1 LPRLHFAAIGATLR
15 DGMSDSTAARTR
27 DRALVACCVFIAL
40 AAAALAWHSA
50 SLFGMAVDGDS
61 IFYVSAGVSLAE
73 GRGLV
78 TCLDEV
84 FSLWPPLYSTVAAAL
99 ELVGVD
105 AFPGLRVLHLVA
117 YAATILLTARLCWV
131 LSASHV
137 AAALAALAAA
147 LTSRIHE
154 FAILVAAEGFFLP
167 LVLAALLAALDYAR
181 ESTRG
186 RFAALVAFSALACLQ
201 RYVGVAL
208 VASIALWLL
217 AFAGGVDVRA
227 RLRCAALYAVTSLAP
242 LFAWFARNRLVED
255 AWTGGRDPAEQSLG
269 EVLWDAL
276 STLLAWAGPDGWP
289 AWTGWVALG
298 LGVASVAVALR
309 SERTAR
315 NAASLALL
323 FAALHLAL
331 VVALGARFQ
340 MDRVNDRLLLPLLP
354 VSIALVFAAVGAL
367 ARTRALVAAAAPFVL
382 VALLASASR
391 LDERRALWLTDGA
404 GGFSTRLWREHA
416 IALELARHALAAPCW
431 SNAPEFVWLLQRRN
445 GRFLRAGAKAWERAG
460 RDAALSGGALVWFQD
475 GGRPKA
481 FPEQLAPFVSVEPLA
496 QSEDGLVAKLVVR

>member
-1 LPRLHFAAIGATLR
+1 
-15 DGMSDSTAARTR
+15 MSDSTGVRTR
-27 DRALVACCVFIAL
+27 DRALAACCVFIAL
-40 AAAALAWHSA
+40 AAAALAWRSA

-61 IFYVSAGVSLAE
+61 IFYVSAGVGLAE

-99 ELVGVD
+99 ETFGVD
-105 AFPGLRVLHLVA
+105 AFRGLRVLHLVA

-131 LSASHV
+131 LSGSYV
-137 AAALAALAAA
+137 AAALAALSAA
-147 LTSRIHE
+147 LSARIHE

-217 AFAGGVDVRA
+217 AFASGADVRA
-227 RLRCAALYAVTSLAP
+227 RLRCAALYALASIAP
-242 LFAWFARNRLVED
+242 LLGWFARNRFVEG
-255 AWTGGRDPAEQSLG
+255 AWTGGRDLAEQSLG

-276 STLLAWAGPDGWP
+276 STLIAWAGADGWP
-289 AWTGWVALG
+289 AWTGWIALG
-298 LGVASVAVALR
+298 LVVLVVALALAN
-309 SERTAR
+309 ERTPRDAAR
-315 NAASLALL
+315 LTLL
-323 FAALHLAL
+323 FSALHLAL

-354 VSIALVFAAVGAL
+354 VSIALGFAALGVL
-367 ARTRALVAAAAPFVL
+367 ARTRVHFAAAAPFVL

-391 LDERRALWLTDGA
+391 LVEKRALWLTDGA

-416 IALELARHALAAPCW
+416 IAHELARHALAAPCW
-431 SNAPEFVWLLQRRN
+431 SNAPELVWLLQRRN
-445 GRFLRAGAKAWERAG
+445 GRFLRAGAKPWERAG
-460 RDAALSGGALVWFQD
+460 RDAALSGGSLVWFQD
-475 GGRPKA
+475 GGRPKS
-481 FPEQLAPFVSVEPLA
+481 FPEQLAPFVRVEYLA
-496 QSEDGLVAKLVVR
+496 QSEDGLVAKLVAR